1 MAGLG
6 ENCSHLASLL
16 WAIEVGVRIRDSMTV
31 TDMRAYWVMPTSVR
45 DVPYSQ
51 IKDIEFVGKKRNVSE
66 MEALTF
72 STPSTTPVP

>member
-6 ENCSHLASLL
+6 GNCSHLASLL

-51 IKDIEFVGKKRNVSE
+51 IKDIEFVGRNV
-66 MEALTF
+66 M
-72 STPSTTPVP
+72 